1 MVDTLV
7 QTDSPMMES
16 GRRALLQG
24 WTAGARDLMLTRANG
39 SLVWDSEGREYID
52 CTAQAWSNNVGA
64 NHPRVIAA
72 AQEQIGVLTH
82 ARNNFETQVLL
93 ELAHRMIEIA
103 PPGIDRVGFCPNGS
117 LAGEMAIKLALRNS
131 DHPGPFLTFFD
142 GYHGR
147 SLATMAASWPHP
159 NPDFLRMFPPFVR
172 VPNPRTYRP
181 GLGRTVEEDAERCAD
196 ILRQTIQHGTQGKP
210 PALMMEPVLGNG
222 GQQDYPPEFY
232 QRVRQICDEE
242 DVLLIVDEVQTGAG
256 RGGTM
261 WASEY
266 YDLRPDIVVW
276 GKGFGGGFP
285 LAGVLLREGLLGFT
299 PGDDAVTFGHFPVA
313 LAAGIATIDVLLEE
327 NLAESSRAL
336 GAHAT
341 ARLLELQ
348 EAHPLIG
355 DVRCPGLNI
364 GIELV
369 RDRRTKEPAREE
381 ASRVYRRAQE
391 EGVMLGTTL
400 YGGMGH
406 IVKIKPPLNIPQEQL
421 DTAIDVF
428 DRVLGEVEASVGL
441 A

>member
-1 MVDTLV
+1 MTQTLIDI
-7 QTDSPMMES
+7 DSPAMVA
-16 GRRALLQG
+16 GRQALLQG
-24 WTAGARDLMLTRANG
+24 WTAGARDLMLTRASG

-72 AQEQIGVLTH
+72 AQEQMGQISH
-82 ARNNFETQVLL
+82 ARNNFETPVLI
-93 ELAHRMIEIA
+93 ELARRMVEIA
-103 PPGIDRVGFCPNGS
+103 PPGMDRVGFCPNGS

-131 DHPGPFLTFFD
+131 DHPGPFLTFMD

-159 NPDFLRMFPPFVR
+159 NPDFIRMFPPFVR
-172 VPNPRTYRP
+172 VPNPRPYRP
-181 GLGRTVEEDAERCAD
+181 SLGATAAEDAERCAYL
-196 ILRQTIQHGTQGKP
+196 LRETIRHGTQGKP

-222 GQQDYPPEFY
+222 GQSDYPREFY
-232 QRVRQICDEE
+232 ARVREICDEE
-242 DVLLIVDEVQTGAG
+242 GVLLIVDEVQTGAG

-261 WASEY
+261 WACEY

-313 LAAGIATIDVLLEE
+313 LAAGVATLDVLQEE
-327 NLAESSRAL
+327 HLCESSRRL
-336 GAHAT
+336 GSHAT
-341 ARLLELQ
+341 ERMLELQ
-348 EAHPLIG
+348 ERHPLIG

-369 RDRRTKEPAREE
+369 KDRQTKEPAPQAALE
-381 ASRVYRRAQE
+381 VYRRAQE
-391 EGVMLGTTL
+391 QGVMLGTTL
-400 YGGMGH
+400 YGGVGH
-406 IVKIKPPLNIPQEQL
+406 ILKIKPPLNIASDLL
-421 DTAIDVF
+421 DTAIDVV
-428 DRVLGEVEASVGL
+428 DRVLGEVESCSARP
-441 A
+441 

>member
-1 MVDTLV
+1 
-7 QTDSPMMES
+7 
-16 GRRALLQG
+16 
-24 WTAGARDLMLTRANG
+24 
-39 SLVWDSEGREYID
+39 
-52 CTAQAWSNNVGA
+52 
-64 NHPRVIAA
+64 
-72 AQEQIGVLTH
+72 
-82 ARNNFETQVLL
+82 
-93 ELAHRMIEIA
+93 
-103 PPGIDRVGFCPNGS
+103 
-117 LAGEMAIKLALRNS
+117 
-131 DHPGPFLTFFD
+131 
-142 GYHGR
+142 
-147 SLATMAASWPHP
+147 
-159 NPDFLRMFPPFVR
+159 
-172 VPNPRTYRP
+172 
-181 GLGRTVEEDAERCAD
+181 
-196 ILRQTIQHGTQGKP
+196 
-210 PALMMEPVLGNG
+210 
-222 GQQDYPPEFY
+222 
-232 QRVRQICDEE
+232 
-242 DVLLIVDEVQTGAG
+242 
-256 RGGTM
+256 
-261 WASEY
+261 
-266 YDLRPDIVVW
+266 
-276 GKGFGGGFP
+276 
-285 LAGVLLREGLLGFT
+285 
-299 PGDDAVTFGHFPVA
+299 VA

-369 RDRRTKEPAREE
+369 RDRQTKEPAREE